1 MKFTY
6 ELTEDDGRWI
16 AECVE
21 SDAVGEGKTVD
32 DAIASLRRS
41 LEERL
46 FRPDA
51 VAPPPVTKHAPIELV
66 AAPER
71 AARKSLDLGG
81 PGEPS
86 PR

>member
-6 ELTEDDGRWI
+6 QLTQEDGGWV

-21 SDAVGEGKTVD
+21 SDAVGEGKTAEAAV
-32 DAIASLRRS
+32 ASLRKS

-51 VAPPPVTKHAPIELV
+51 VAPPSDPKRAPIDLV
-66 AAPER
+66 RAEGR

-81 PGEPS
+81 PGEP
-86 PR
+86 PRS

>member
-6 ELTEDDGRWI
+6 ELTQDANGWV

-21 SDAVGEGKTVD
+21 SDAVGEGKTA
-32 DAIASLRRS
+32 DAAVTSLRKS
-41 LEERL
+41 LEERM

-51 VAPPPVTKHAPIELV
+51 VAPPPDEEHAPIELEQ
-66 AAPER
+66 APR

-81 PGEPS
+81 PGEAP